1 MDYDTFGTAL
11 DSVLILAAALLCG
24 LHLWFSAAM
33 ASVQKLGGQMSTL
46 AEEHPPMQYY
56 LKQKNRLRITAV
68 AEVISFTALLTLAAY
83 LLIFAKGWAH
93 HWNIWLTLLLPAGV
107 SLTAALLL
115 DGCARGLGRKQAE
128 LVAGKSL
135 GLVKLVAVLSLPVYG
150 IYEGMD
156 CLAGGKRPAKERV
169 TEEDILH
176 LVNAGNENGVI
187 EEQQREMINNIFEFD
202 DIPISDV
209 MTHRKELVAIDV
221 EMAIADVVKLAQ
233 DEKYSRMPVYQDNID
248 NIIGVLNAKDLLG
261 LIGRQDIS
269 GYGVRYF
276 MREALFVPETAKCD
290 DVLSEMS
297 RQKAQMAIVVDE
309 YGGTAGVVCM
319 EDILEEIVGNIQDE
333 YDEEEAEVHRVT
345 DSLYLINGH
354 ADPEE
359 TLPLLGHELP
369 ADMEFDTM
377 SGFVVDLLGYIPE
390 ARENPSVYGAEHG
403 RKLDLANQGG
413 DSAGANGGRTAGNQ
427 IRQNACGTIAFRGR
441 FLVAFQIV
449 DEGLQVQDLFGRQTA
464 YVQRLSVFQPEQI
477 IGTDRKRLGNPN
489 QHVDR
494 RHDVV
499 VFPVADALLRDIQ
512 AFAEFHL
519 VDAQRM
525 TELSDAFVK
534 HDNTS

>member
-359 TLPLLGHELP
+359 TLPLLGHKLP
-369 ADMEFDTM
+369 EDMEFDTM

-390 ARENPSVYGAEHG
+390 ARENPSVQWENIRFTVLNMEENWISRIKAEI
-403 RKLDLANQGG
+403 LP
-413 DSAGANGGRTAGNQ
+413 
-427 IRQNACGTIAFRGR
+427 
-441 FLVAFQIV
+441 
-449 DEGLQVQDLFGRQTA
+449 EQTA
-464 YVQRLSVFQPEQI
+464 EEQPE
-477 IGTDRKRLGNPN
+477 TK
-489 QHVDR
+489 
-494 RHDVV
+494 
-499 VFPVADALLRDIQ
+499 
-512 AFAEFHL
+512 
-519 VDAQRM
+519 
-525 TELSDAFVK
+525 
-534 HDNTS
+534 

>member
-156 CLAGGKRPAKERV
+156 CLAGGKRPAKEHV

-309 YGGTAGVVCM
+309 YGGTEGIVTM
-319 EDILEEIVGNIQDE
+319 EDIIEELVGEI
-333 YDEEEAEVHRVT
+333 YDEH
-345 DSLYLINGH
+345 
-354 ADPEE
+354 
-359 TLPLLGHELP
+359 
-369 ADMEFDTM
+369 
-377 SGFVVDLLGYIPE
+377 
-390 ARENPSVYGAEHG
+390 
-403 RKLDLANQGG
+403 
-413 DSAGANGGRTAGNQ
+413 
-427 IRQNACGTIAFRGR
+427 
-441 FLVAFQIV
+441 
-449 DEGLQVQDLFGRQTA
+449 
-464 YVQRLSVFQPEQI
+464 
-477 IGTDRKRLGNPN
+477 
-489 QHVDR
+489 
-494 RHDVV
+494 
-499 VFPVADALLRDIQ
+499 DIQ
-512 AFAEFHL
+512 ASQDIIQLRDGSYRVLGSANIDKVLDFFDEEDDDIDATTVNGFIVSELDNLPRAGDMFTYETAGKIFHVRVTKADEKKAL
-519 VDAQRM
+519 EANFIIEEKPQ
-525 TELSDAFVK
+525 EEEE
-534 HDNTS
+534 